1 MASGLAMRIA
11 APSLI
16 HGEVMHRRH
25 RPVSNAFTYRSF
37 CLALPL
43 AQIGELPRLGIAHNR
58 RALVSFFDSDHG
70 QRDGT
75 ALEPWLRRLLATENV
90 VADGEIVLYAFPRM
104 LGYVFNPVSFWVCHD
119 REGSVR
125 AVLCEVGNTFGE
137 CHNYLLAHPDNHP
150 LVSGET
156 VACRKVFHVSPFCE
170 TTGGYRFR
178 FHFASDR
185 WLARIDYRDAPD
197 ENSATDSVPLLETSV
212 SGVAQPLS
220 PAAVRG
226 LLWRYRWFTLGVVLR
241 IHWQAVRLWV
251 KQVPYVAKPAPPLRR
266 TTR

>member
-1 MASGLAMRIA
+1 MRIA

-16 HGEVMHRRH
+16 HGEIMHRRH
-25 RPVSNAFTYRSF
+25 RPVGNAFTYRSF

-43 AQIGELPRLGIAHNR
+43 GQIGELPRLGIAHNR

-75 ALEPWLRRLLATENV
+75 ELEPWARRLLAAESV
-90 VADGEIVLYAFPRM
+90 IADGEIVLYAFPRM

-119 REGSVR
+119 RAGHVR
-125 AVLCEVGNTFGE
+125 AVLCEVRNTFGE
-137 CHNYLLAHPDNHP
+137 CHNYLLAHPDNRP
-150 LVSGET
+150 IASGET

-170 TTGGYRFR
+170 TKGGYRFR

-185 WLARIDYRDAPD
+185 WLARIDYNDTSD
-197 ENSATDSVPLLETSV
+197 ESDHEDPLLETSL

-220 PAAVRG
+220 SAAVRG
-226 LLWRYRWFTLGVVLR
+226 LLWRYRWFTFGVMLR
-241 IHWQAVRLWV
+241 IHWQAVKLWV
-251 KQVPYVAKPAPPLRR
+251 KQVPHIAKPAPPPQR

>member
-1 MASGLAMRIA
+1 MRNAS
-11 APSLI
+11 PSLI
-16 HGEVMHRRH
+16 HGEVMHRRR
-25 RPVSNAFTYRSF
+25 RPVGNAFTYRSV

-43 AQIGELPRLGIAHNR
+43 AQIGALPRLGMALNR
-58 RALVSFFDSDHG
+58 RALVSFFDCDHG
-70 QRDGT
+70 ARDGT
-75 ALEPWLRRLLATENV
+75 ALEPWLRRLLAAENV

-125 AVLCEVGNTFGE
+125 AVLCEVCNTFGE
-137 CHNYLLAHPDNHP
+137 CHNYLLAHPDNRP

-170 TTGGYRFR
+170 IKGGYRFR

-185 WLARIDYRDAPD
+185 WLARIDYNDAAD
-197 ENSATDSVPLLETSV
+197 GSDDADAEPLLETAV
-212 SGVAQPLS
+212 SGIAEPLS
-220 PAAVRG
+220 PTAVRG
-226 LLWRYRWFTLGVVLR
+226 LLWRYRWFTLGVILR
-241 IHWQAVRLWV
+241 IHWQAWKLWMRR
-251 KQVPYVAKPAPPLRR
+251 VPYVAKPAPPLQR